1 MFFRNKLIVFI
12 TLISL
17 CSCSIQK
24 LAVKRINK
32 VASIE
37 KTHWF
42 ADFETI
48 EKTPFHASVN
58 NIFIKEKSILK
69 LENSLNKMDN
79 DSIKITTKTG
89 RKYIGIISKKDEDG
103 YFIKI
108 NNSHVIFINHD
119 EIRSIK
125 FLNNKNILQNL
136 EDSLQENKN
145 VVQNLEDFSLV
156 NKNQISNPND
166 VDDFYGDKYKKSA
179 DSENQQTIKKIEPM
193 SLWSFICGL
202 LGYVPVPLIGG
213 LGWIAAIILSK
224 AGMRKIDEHPEK
236 FKGRGLAIAGK
247 TLGIIGI
254 TLALIAL
261 ILILVFLAVFL

>member
-12 TLISL
+12 TLISI

-42 ADFETI
+42 TDFASI
-48 EKTPFHASVN
+48 EKKPFHASVN
-58 NIFIKEKSILK
+58 NIFSDEKTILN
-69 LENSLNKMDN
+69 LENSFSKVDN
-79 DSIKITTKTG
+79 DSIKITTTTG
-89 RKYIGIISKKDEDG
+89 RKYVGIISKKDNEG
-103 YFIKI
+103 YFIKV
-108 NNSHVIFINHD
+108 NNSRVIFLNND
-119 EIRSIK
+119 EIRSII
-125 FLNNKNILQNL
+125 FL
-136 EDSLQENKN
+136 DNKN
-145 VVQNLEDFSLV
+145 VVQNYNDSSLV

-166 VDDFYGDKYKKSA
+166 VDDFYNNNYKKNT
-179 DSENQQTIKKIEPM
+179 DFQNQQAIKKIEPM

-224 AGMRKIDEHPEK
+224 AGMKKIDENPEK

-247 TLGIIGI
+247 TLGIIGL

>member
-12 TLISL
+12 TLISI

-37 KTHWF
+37 KNHWF
-42 ADFETI
+42 TDFETI
-48 EKTPFHASVN
+48 EKKPFHASVN
-58 NIFIKEKSILK
+58 NIFSDEKTILN
-69 LENSLNKMDN
+69 LENSFSKVDN
-79 DSIKITTKTG
+79 DSIKITTTTG
-89 RKYIGIISKKDEDG
+89 RKYIGIISKKDNEG
-103 YFIKI
+103 YFIKV
-108 NNSHVIFINHD
+108 NNSRVIFINND
-119 EIRSIK
+119 EIRSIT
-125 FLNNKNILQNL
+125 FLNNKNIVLNH
-136 EDSLQENKN
+136 EDSLQ
-145 VVQNLEDFSLV
+145 DT
-156 NKNQISNPND
+156 KNQISDLND
-166 VDDFYGDKYKKSA
+166 VDDFYRDSYKKNA

-224 AGMRKIDEHPEK
+224 AGMKKIDENPEK
-236 FKGRGLAIAGK
+236 YKGRGLAIAGK
-247 TLGIIGI
+247 TLGIIGL

-261 ILILVFLAVFL
+261 ILILVFLAIFL